1 LGVAE
6 IDSGSGFSQFSRPQ
20 ADAPPPAQT
29 PPHAEPALEAPPAP
43 LAEEALPGA
52 AYYGPYGRAAQPQ
65 AVEPAQAVAVTAAG
79 RSTPAAPVAAPR
91 SSAGPLL
98 LGALMGVVAGAIAGA
113 AVAILVVGVLD
124 DDGDSAQAVST
135 EPILQSQIS
144 LIEDS
149 AIIDAVNQ
157 AVPGVVVVY
166 NNRGERITNF
176 GVVESTDVGSGV
188 IIDER
193 GYIVTNAHVVE
204 EGEQISVV
212 LPGGEERPAVLI
224 SKDSPFTDLAV
235 LKIQEGG
242 LTSVPLGD
250 SDSLQLGQR
259 VIAIGNAL
267 NINETTVTT
276 GVVSGIHRMWARE
289 NVVMTDLV
297 QTDAAI
303 NHGNSGGAL
312 INTAGE
318 LVGLTT
324 TIIRQTAEGNIVEG
338 IGFAISSKMIADIAG
353 TIVETGEY
361 PRPDL
366 GIEHETITPEAA
378 AAFGLDEQNGAFI
391 TALSPNGAAD
401 QAGLR
406 RGDIIVAINQAR
418 VTQETPLLNLLMELE
433 PNQEVSLTYSRD
445 GRQFE
450 TDIQLGKREL

>member
-1 LGVAE
+1 
-6 IDSGSGFSQFSRPQ
+6 
-20 ADAPPPAQT
+20 
-29 PPHAEPALEAPPAP
+29 
-43 LAEEALPGA
+43 
-52 AYYGPYGRAAQPQ
+52 
-65 AVEPAQAVAVTAAG
+65 
-79 RSTPAAPVAAPR
+79 
-91 SSAGPLL
+91 
-98 LGALMGVVAGAIAGA
+98 MGVVAGAVAGA
-113 AVAILVVGVLD
+113 AVAVLVVGLVDND
-124 DDGDSAQAVST
+124 DDSGQAVAT
-135 EPILQSQIS
+135 EPLLQSQVS
-144 LIEDS
+144 LLEDS
-149 AIIDAVNQ
+149 AIIDAVGS
-157 AVPGVVVVY
+157 AAPGVVVVY
-166 NNRGERITNF
+166 NNRGERITSF

-204 EGEQISVV
+204 QGEQLSVV
-212 LPGGEERPAVLI
+212 LPGGEERPAVLV
-224 SKDSPFTDLAV
+224 SKDSPFTDIAV

-242 LTSVPLGD
+242 LTAVPLGD
-250 SDSLQLGQR
+250 SDALQLGQR
-259 VIAIGNAL
+259 VVAIGNAL

-324 TIIRQTAEGNIVEG
+324 TIIRQTADGSIVEG

-353 TIVETGEY
+353 TMVETGEY

-366 GIEHETITPEAA
+366 GIEHETVTPEAA
-378 AAFGLDEQNGAFI
+378 AAFGLSEQSGAFI
-391 TALSPNGAAD
+391 TALTPNGPAD

-406 RGDIIVAINQAR
+406 REDIILAIND
-418 VTQETPLLNLLMELE
+418 VPITQETPLLNLLMELE

-445 GRQFE
+445 GRQFD
-450 TDIQLGKREL
+450 TDLQLGKREL